1 MMRNASF
8 HTVLLFSA
16 MARHPRYR
24 NADPIDPVASS
35 AALLRR
41 IGFMILMILIPVLAL
56 VSRRSIVVLMPVAL
70 ILIIIAS
77 LIDGAQRPMG
87 RVNRAFVASPPVLA
101 TLVLVIWVSL
111 SLIWAPYLD
120 PALSRVTSILATGAL
135 GLAGYYLLPERMRAA
150 NLYLIPV
157 GVALAAVS
165 AALIVFGMRTG
176 AITWVDPATFERGLV
191 VLVMAVWPAVA
202 WLSSRGR
209 DAQALAVAGTV
220 GIVALV
226 GPGPLPVI
234 AFAIGAVVVV
244 LTTGFPR
251 AVTSVLTIVAPVLIV
266 AAPFAPFLA
275 APFGTGMPGSML
287 DALGVWRQVILDDP
301 MRLITGHGLEA
312 ALRAR
317 ITGELSWNAP
327 NSLLFEIWYELG
339 LVGAVSLAVAL
350 AGAVRAAGRRHPALV
365 PGGMGAFAS
374 ALTLGLLG
382 VATTQMWWLT
392 ALIVIALIFVCVARG
407 QYRTKRPRV
416 LVPGLQRSTFET

>member
-1 MMRNASF
+1 
-8 HTVLLFSA
+8 
-16 MARHPRYR
+16 MARHLR
-24 NADPIDPVASS
+24 NRNVDPVDPVASS

-41 IGFMILMILIPVLAL
+41 VGFMILMIVIPVLAL
-56 VSRRSIVVLMPVAL
+56 ISRRSLVVLMPVAL

-101 TLVLVIWVSL
+101 TLVLVIWVFL
-111 SLIWAPYLD
+111 SLIWTPYLD
-120 PALSRVTSILATGAL
+120 PALSRAVSILATGAL

-157 GVALAAVS
+157 GVALAAVL
-165 AALIVFGMRTG
+165 AAVIAFGMRAG
-176 AITWVDPATFERGLV
+176 MITWIDPATFERGLV

-220 GIVALV
+220 GIVALG
-226 GPGPLPVI
+226 GPGSLPMI
-234 AFAIGAVVVV
+234 AFVVGAVVVV

-251 AVTSVLTIVAPVLIV
+251 LVMSVLTVAAPVLIV
-266 AAPFAPFLA
+266 AAPFAPFLV
-275 APFGTGMPGSML
+275 APFGAGVPGGML
-287 DALGVWRQVILDDP
+287 DGLGVWRQLILDDP
-301 MRLITGHGLEA
+301 MRLVTGHGLEA

-317 ITGELSWNAP
+317 VTGELSWNAP

-339 LVGAVSLAVAL
+339 LVGAVSLAIAL
-350 AGAVRAAGRRHPALV
+350 AGDVRAAGRRHPALV
-365 PGGMGAFAS
+365 PGGMGAFTS
-374 ALTLGLLG
+374 AFTLGLFG

-392 ALIVIALIFVCVARG
+392 ALIVIALVFVCVARG

-416 LVPGLQRSTFET
+416 LVPGLQRNTFES

>member
-1 MMRNASF
+1 
-8 HTVLLFSA
+8 
-16 MARHPRYR
+16 MARHLR
-24 NADPIDPVASS
+24 NRNVDPVDPVASS

-41 IGFMILMILIPVLAL
+41 VGFMILMIVIPVLAL
-56 VSRRSIVVLMPVAL
+56 ISRRSLVVLMPVAL

-77 LIDGAQRPMG
+77 LIDGAQRPIG

-101 TLVLVIWVSL
+101 TLVLVIWVFL
-111 SLIWAPYLD
+111 SLIWTPYLD
-120 PALSRVTSILATGAL
+120 PALSRAISILATGAL

-157 GVALAAVS
+157 GVALAAVL
-165 AALIVFGMRTG
+165 AAVIAFGMRAG
-176 AITWVDPATFERGLV
+176 MITWIDPATFERGLV

-220 GIVALV
+220 GIVALG
-226 GPGPLPVI
+226 GPGSLPMI
-234 AFAIGAVVVV
+234 AFVVGAVVVV

-251 AVTSVLTIVAPVLIV
+251 LVMSVLTVAAPVLIV
-266 AAPFAPFLA
+266 AAPFAPFLV
-275 APFGTGMPGSML
+275 APFGAGVPGGML
-287 DALGVWRQVILDDP
+287 DGLGVWRQLILDDP
-301 MRLITGHGLEA
+301 MRLVTGHGLEA

-317 ITGELSWNAP
+317 VTGELSWNAP

-339 LVGAVSLAVAL
+339 LVGAVSLAIAL

-365 PGGMGAFAS
+365 PGGMGAFTS
-374 ALTLGLLG
+374 AFTLGLFG

-392 ALIVIALIFVCVARG
+392 ALIVIALVFVCVARG

-416 LVPGLQRSTFET
+416 LVPGLQRNTFES